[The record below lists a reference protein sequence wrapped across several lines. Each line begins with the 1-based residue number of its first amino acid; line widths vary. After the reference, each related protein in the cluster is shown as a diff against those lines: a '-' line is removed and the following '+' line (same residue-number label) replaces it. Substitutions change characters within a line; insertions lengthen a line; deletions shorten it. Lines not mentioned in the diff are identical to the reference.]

1 MTTTVTTTTTTV
13 LGFCHV
19 MLHISMAYAVMQC
32 PSVRLYVTFIY
43 SVEMNK
49 HIFKI
54 FSPSGIHTIL
64 VFP

>member
-1 MTTTVTTTTTTV
+1 
-13 LGFCHV
+13 